1 MNGPEILH
9 LIRTDLQRALS
20 RYGEPPK
27 PEPIDCSPWVSMSL
41 VQKSTRRGREALA
54 LRAAATLLREAPDRL
69 WRRCACIAAENVG
82 LASLETMGIVTAA
95 LAGKK
100 FRADL
105 GGEWRIACC
114 IISELCR
121 AAQSGDREQPFH
133 GIVSAHST

>member
-1 MNGPEILH
+1 MIKTRITRWPRDSNKSASG
-9 LIRTDLQRALS
+9 
-20 RYGEPPK
+20 K
-27 PEPIDCSPWVSMSL
+27 PGAVH
-41 VQKSTRRGREALA
+41 REALA

-100 FRADL
+100 FRADR